1 MTSDVAYLWRL
12 RGHMTGSIHWDPALC
27 TFDSK
32 CNPKNTLKSK

>member
-27 TFDSK
+27 TFDS
-32 CNPKNTLKSK
+32 TVSAILKIH